1 MQTLGRSRLR
11 ISRLLMLAALL
22 AFPAGAATLG
32 GTITYKNPG
41 MIKELPLEQA
51 TVTVYNT
58 KTRAKAVTV
67 SSDRGA
73 YELRKLAAGSYIV
86 LVEKN
91 GRRLYQGR
99 AEIREPSTQF
109 NIRL

>member
-1 MQTLGRSRLR
+1 
-11 ISRLLMLAALL
+11 
-22 AFPAGAATLG
+22 
-32 GTITYKNPG
+32 
-41 MIKELPLEQA
+41 MIKEVPLEQA
-51 TVTVYNT
+51 TVTVYNAKT
-58 KTRAKAVTV
+58 KAKAVTV

>member
-1 MQTLGRSRLR
+1 MPSLR
-11 ISRLLMLAALL
+11 HSHLRTRRLLILAAILS
-22 AFPAGAATLG
+22 FPAAAATLG

-58 KTRAKAVTV
+58 KTQAKAVTV
-67 SSDRGA
+67 SSNRGA

-99 AEIREPSTQF
+99 AEIREPSSQF